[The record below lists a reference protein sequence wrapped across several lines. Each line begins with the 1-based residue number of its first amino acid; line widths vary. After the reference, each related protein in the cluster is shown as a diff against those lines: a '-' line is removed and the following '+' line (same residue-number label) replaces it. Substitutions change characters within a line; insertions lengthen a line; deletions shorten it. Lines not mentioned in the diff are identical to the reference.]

1 MLCVARCMLRV
12 ACCTLRVACCM
23 LHVACCT
30 LHAATRHAVC
40 SIDQRAAPLT
50 RVRTA
55 YIQHT
60 AACSTQDTM
69 RGAQPTAQRC
79 EHHHSCSL
87 GFECTSRLPTSTDR
101 GASIR
106 KRAAPRC
113 IYRHCHAGDCGEA
126 LTVGTPTCM
135 RGSPVSSSSMLTTV
149 GSSPSFSDFG
159 LQHTRAHSQTHAARA
174 HTHTHTHTHT
184 HARTHACTHARTH
197 ARTHK
202 QI

>member
-1 MLCVARCMLRV
+1 MLYAARCMLHAARCMLYA
-12 ACCTLRVACCM
+12 ACC
-23 LHVACCT
+23 
-30 LHAATRHAVC
+30 HASCRLQHRSARSTTHSCAY
-40 SIDQRAAPLT
+40 SIH
-50 RVRTA
+50 TA
-55 YIQHT
+55 YSSMRH